1 MKDIT
6 RHNIT
11 SYYSDLYAIKNDPHQ
26 TDAIRNSAKAKLYV
40 LSIVAEMIAGEVN
53 VEVATNYDEI
63 EERGAIQVDGT
74 WFCTDE
80 WGGLWAMDDLDLLW
94 YEVDIVDDDADV
106 TLYYMDIRDQLLGAR
121 V

>member
-1 MKDIT
+1 MRDIN

-11 SYYSDLYAIKNDPHQ
+11 EYFSDLYAIKHDPHQ
-26 TDAIRNSAKAKLYV
+26 TEAIRNSAQAKLYV
-40 LSIVAEMIAGEVN
+40 LSIVAEMMAGEVN
-53 VEVATNYDEI
+53 VDVATGYDQI

-94 YEVDIVDDDADV
+94 YEVDIVDDDPDV
-106 TLYYMDIRDQLLGAR
+106 TLYYMDIRDQLLGATI
-121 V
+121 